1 MRPGFPASC
10 RWLVLSGLLA
20 LGLAGC
26 AERVSV
32 PPPQIAKPVETPW
45 TAAIGKL
52 EIAGAQPCTAIL
64 VSPAVILTAS
74 HCLHQHAGATPPT
87 KLQFLPNFGAKPD
100 LPAVTGISL
109 RAQGGAIQEG
119 HLERPE
125 QVAADWALV
134 GVAPAVTG
142 VAPIPIAQ
150 LSAAE
155 IMARINRGDRLFT
168 AGYGYGAMK
177 VLKQHAKCGIVNPK
191 DMTPIYETGMLI
203 TTCIIRI
210 GDSGGPMI
218 LLDGAGKPQ
227 LVGVFTGFGM
237 RKTLGLSYAVNSSR
251 VAPYLGAG
259 LVSFLELPPPTG
271 EGSFP

>member
-1 MRPGFPASC
+1 MRVNWAA
-10 RWLVLSGLLA
+10 WLRLTALSGLLA

-52 EIAGAQPCTAIL
+52 EVAGAQPCTAIL

-87 KLQFLPNFGAKPD
+87 KLQFLPNFGAKPE

-119 HLERPE
+119 HLEQPE
-125 QVAADWALV
+125 QVAADWALIS
-134 GVAPAVTG
+134 VAPAVTA

-155 IMARINRGDRLFT
+155 IMARISQGDRLFT

-177 VLKQHAKCGIVNPK
+177 ALKQHAKCGIVNPK
-191 DMTPIYETGMLI
+191 DMTPIYETGMLV

-218 LLDGAGKPQ
+218 LLDSTGKPQ
-227 LVGVFTGFGM
+227 LVGVFAGFGM
-237 RKTLGLSYAVNSSR
+237 RKKLGLSYAVNSSR

-259 LVSFLELPPPTG
+259 LVSFLELPPANG
-271 EGSFP
+271 AVFFP